1 MGSRYAVVLGAS
13 LTQFTI
19 IGLYI
24 SSGLFFKV
32 FETEFGWSRTVL
44 SSASAL
50 SVFMMGLLAIPAGR
64 LSDRF
69 GPRRVLAATGTVF
82 GIGYMLLS
90 QVSEIWQLFVL
101 FGLFLGLGFAA
112 HDVVTLSTVAR
123 WFEARRGL
131 MTAVVKVGTAIGQV
145 VVPPVVAL
153 LVAGIGW
160 RPAVLVLG
168 GAALALLVMA
178 ALAMSSPPVPSG
190 GDTGDTGDTAGAG
203 GAGVPAAGQGFAEAK
218 SSRAFWTLC
227 AVQFL
232 FFPTLMTVPLH
243 LPAHGMDLGMTATGA
258 ATLISVMG
266 AASIAGRLAVGRL
279 VDVIGGR
286 NSYLF
291 CFACLM
297 AALGPLAYVSAHWA
311 LYCIVAVYGFA
322 HGALFV
328 VVSPTVA
335 EYFGMR
341 ALGAIFGVVVFFG
354 TVGGAVGPILAGM
367 LFDMTGG
374 YTLAF
379 LTLMAMAALAFGLM
393 LSLPRPQLSST

>member
-1 MGSRYAVVLGAS
+1 MGSRYAVVFGAS

-32 FETEFGWSRTVL
+32 FEAEFGWSRTVL

-69 GPRRVLAATGTVF
+69 GPRLVLAATGTVF
-82 GIGYMLLS
+82 GVGYMLLS
-90 QVSEIWQLFVL
+90 QVSEIWQLFVI

-168 GAALALLVMA
+168 GAALMLLIVA
-178 ALAMSSPPVPSG
+178 ALAMSSPPLRSG
-190 GDTGDTGDTAGAG
+190 GDAG
-203 GAGVPAAGQGFAEAK
+203 GAGAPAAGPGFAEAK
-218 SSRAFWTLC
+218 SSRAFRTLC

-297 AALGPLAYVSAHWA
+297 AALGPLAFVSAHWA

-367 LFDMTGG
+367 LFDMTGS

>member
-1 MGSRYAVVLGAS
+1 MGSRYAVVFGAS

-32 FETEFGWSRTVL
+32 FEAEFGWSRTVL

-82 GIGYMLLS
+82 GVGYMLLS
-90 QVSEIWQLFVL
+90 QVSEIWHLFVL

-168 GAALALLVMA
+168 GAALVLLVVA
-178 ALAMSSPPVPSG
+178 ALAMSSPPVRSG
-190 GDTGDTGDTAGAG
+190 GDAG
-203 GAGVPAAGQGFAEAK
+203 GAGAPAAGPGFAEAK

-297 AALGPLAYVSAHWA
+297 AALGPLAFVSAHWA

-367 LFDMTGG
+367 LFDMTGS